1 MRSAASK
8 HGAIPMS
15 QLLQD
20 LRFALRNLRRTPAF
34 PLAAIATLA
43 IGIGATTAIFSTVN
57 AALLKPLPY
66 PAPQDLYSVRTTLTD
81 GRVTTGLVSALE
93 LTRLNNPNLSIVRA
107 AGLQSNDV
115 TLLRNDGAPLKT
127 RAFTV
132 TQGFFDLFGLPM
144 TFGGTSNQVPPPNAP
159 PLGVV
164 ISNRIWRDMY
174 GSDPAVVG
182 KPIHFAEINTI
193 VAGVA
198 PRDFDTP
205 HDADFWVTV
214 PLDPQSVAH
223 NYEVY
228 MRAKP
233 GTSLA
238 RIRSELAGVMAG
250 IARDS
255 PVSATNRV
263 YVTRPLVDSIVGD
276 LAPIL
281 LIVLSA
287 TALLLALACV
297 NVTNLL
303 LARGAARARE
313 MAVRVSL
320 GASRGRIVRQL
331 LTESILLSTAG
342 AVVGVGAAYAFVR
355 LLLTVGASQLPRLDR
370 VAFDGR
376 VLLFA
381 LVLLVASGL
390 VVGFAP
396 ALRLAATD
404 VKTLINEGGRS
415 TSGGRGTT
423 RWLGVMTIVEVA
435 LAIVLVAGAGWLIRD
450 FGRLR
455 GTDPGFDPEGRL
467 VFDVTLQGPNF
478 NGQPKVL
485 AGYIDLFERLRGIAG
500 VTGVGATFNFPFKP
514 GAENALMVHISGDT
528 NDAAHTYNTRQ
539 RVASPGYFG
548 AMGIKFLAGRDF
560 SVDDKQGAPP
570 VAIVNR
576 SFVRKYLAGR
586 DPLTSRF
593 ASGYPEIDPKNELTI
608 VGVVEDVRQRSLN
621 DPAEPAYYNSLTQ
634 GVPRRETI
642 VVRTAAKQIGAVQ
655 TAIRNEVR
663 KTDPQMAV
671 DIDSAANI
679 VASTLSRQSLGM
691 TLMMWFGAA
700 AVALAAVGV
709 YGVIAYGAAQRRNE
723 VATRLALGATP
734 SDVFWLVLKQGRTL
748 GIVGSAVG
756 VTVAYLSGRIVSSR
770 LYDVQASDPVV
781 LIGAALF
788 VIAMAAIA
796 TAVPAVRASRLKP
809 SAVLRPE

>member
-1 MRSAASK
+1 
-8 HGAIPMS
+8 MS
-15 QLLQD
+15 TLLQD

-43 IGIGATTAIFSTVN
+43 IGIGATTSIFSTVN
-57 AALLKPLPY
+57 AALLRPLPY
-66 PAPQDLYSVRTTLTD
+66 PASQDLYSVRTNLTD

-93 LTRLNNPNLSIVRA
+93 LSRLSDPNLSIVRV

-127 RAFTV
+127 RAYAV
-132 TQGFFDLFGLPM
+132 TQGYFDLFGLPM
-144 TFGGTSNQVPPPNAP
+144 TFGGTSNQAPPPNAP

-164 ISNRIWRDMY
+164 ISDRIWREMFAADL
-174 GSDPAVVG
+174 GVVG
-182 KPIHFAEINTI
+182 KPIHFAEISTI

-205 HDADFWVTV
+205 HGADFWFTIAI
-214 PLDPQSVAH
+214 DPQQVAH
-223 NYEVY
+223 VYEVY
-228 MRAKP
+228 MRVKP

-238 RIRSELAGVMAG
+238 RIQSEMAGVMAG

-255 PVSATNRV
+255 PVSASGRV
-263 YVTRPLVDSIVGD
+263 YVTKPLVDSIVGD

-342 AVVGVGAAYAFVR
+342 AIVGVAAAYGLVR
-355 LLLTVGASQLPRLDR
+355 LLLAVGASQLPRLDHI
-370 VAFDGR
+370 AFDSR
-376 VLLFA
+376 VMLFA
-381 LVLLVASGL
+381 LVILVASGL
-390 VVGFAP
+390 VIGFAP

-404 VKTLINEGGRS
+404 VKTLINESGRS

-423 RWLGVMTIVEVA
+423 RWLAAMTVAEVA

-455 GTDPGFDPEGRL
+455 STDPGFATDGRL
-467 VFDVTLQGPNF
+467 VFDVTLQGPAF
-478 NGQPKVL
+478 NSQPKVL
-485 AGYIDLFERLRGIAG
+485 AGFVDLFDRLRGIAG
-500 VTGVGATFNFPFKP
+500 VTSVGSTFSFPFRAGP
-514 GAENALMVHISGDT
+514 DNALLVHISGDT
-528 NDAAHTYNTRQ
+528 NDTAHTYNTRQ
-539 RVASPGYFG
+539 RIASPGYFG
-548 AMGIKFLAGRDF
+548 AMGVKFLAGRDF
-560 SVDDKQGAPP
+560 SLDDKQGAPG

-576 SFVRKYLAGR
+576 SFVRKYLNGR

-593 ASGYPEIDPKNELTI
+593 TTGYPDIDPRNEFTI
-608 VGVVEDVRQRSLN
+608 VGVVEDIRQKSLN
-621 DPAEPAYYNSLTQ
+621 DPAEPAYYNSTTQ
-634 GVPRRETI
+634 GIPRRETI
-642 VVRTAAKQIGAVQ
+642 VVRTSMKQTSAIQ
-655 TAIRNEVR
+655 TAIRDELR

-671 DIDSAANI
+671 DIESAANI
-679 VASTLSRQSLGM
+679 VESTLSRQSLGM
-691 TLMMWFGAA
+691 TLMIWFGAA

-734 SDVFWLVLKQGRTL
+734 ANVFWLVLKQGRVL
-748 GIVGSAVG
+748 AIVGAVIG
-756 VTVAYLSGRIVSSR
+756 VAVAYVSGRVVSSR

-781 LIGAALF
+781 LIGATVF

-796 TAVPAVRASRLKP
+796 TTVPAIRASRLKP

>member
-1 MRSAASK
+1 
-8 HGAIPMS
+8 MS
-15 QLLQD
+15 TLLQD

-66 PAPQDLYSVRTTLTD
+66 PAPKDLYSVRTFLTD

-93 LTRLNNPNLSIVRA
+93 LSRLNGPNLSIVRA

-115 TLLRNDGAPLKT
+115 TLLRNDGTPLKT
-127 RAFTV
+127 RAYAV

-144 TFGGTSNQVPPPNAP
+144 IIGGTSNQVPPPNGP

-164 ISNRIWRDMY
+164 ISSRIWRDQF
-174 GSDPAVVG
+174 GGDPSVVG
-182 KPIHFAEINTI
+182 KPIHFAEINTT

-198 PRDFDTP
+198 PKDFDTP
-205 HDADFWVTV
+205 HGADFWFTIGI
-214 PLDPQSVAH
+214 DPQQVAH
-223 NYEVY
+223 NFEVF
-228 MRAKP
+228 MRVTP
-233 GTSLA
+233 GTTIE
-238 RIRSELAGVMAG
+238 RIRSELTGVMAG
-250 IARDS
+250 VARDS
-255 PVSATNRV
+255 PVSARGRI

-276 LAPIL
+276 LGPIL

-287 TALLLALACV
+287 TGLLLALACV

-320 GASRGRIVRQL
+320 GASRGRIIRQL

-342 AVVGVGAAYAFVR
+342 AIVGAAAAYGFVR
-355 LLLTVGASQLPRLDR
+355 LLLAVGAAQLPRLDQ

-381 LVLLVASGL
+381 LVLLIASGV

-404 VKTLINEGGRS
+404 VKTLINESGRS
-415 TSGGRGTT
+415 TSGGRGTA
-423 RWLGVMTIVEVA
+423 RWLGAMTIAEVA
-435 LAIVLVAGAGWLIRD
+435 LAIILVAGAGWLIRD
-450 FGRLR
+450 FARLR
-455 GTDPGFDPEGRL
+455 STDPGFVADGRL

-478 NGQPKVL
+478 DSQPKVF
-485 AGYIDLFERLRGIAG
+485 AGYVDLFDRLRGLSG
-500 VTGVGATFNFPFKP
+500 VTGVGATSNFPLRAGP
-514 GAENALMVHISGDT
+514 ENALLVHISGDE
-528 NDAAHTYNTRQ
+528 NDTSHTYNTRQ
-539 RVASPGYFG
+539 RLAGPGYFS
-548 AMGIKFLAGRDF
+548 AMGIKLLSGREF
-560 SVDDKQGAPP
+560 SLDDKPGAPS

-576 SFVRKYLAGR
+576 SFVHKYLNGR

-593 ASGYPEIDPKNELTI
+593 TSGYPDIDPRNEIMI
-608 VGVVEDVRQRSLN
+608 VGVVEDVRHKSLN
-621 DPAEPAYYNSLTQ
+621 DPPEPAYYNSITQ
-634 GVPRRETI
+634 GTPRRETI
-642 VVRTAAKQIGAVQ
+642 VVQTSMKQTGALQ
-655 TAIRNEVR
+655 SAIRDELR

-671 DIDSAANI
+671 DIDSATNI
-679 VASTLSRQSLGM
+679 VESTLSRQSLGM

-734 SDVFWLVLKQGRTL
+734 GDVFWLVLKQGRML
-748 GIVGSAVG
+748 AIVGAAAG
-756 VTVAYLSGRIVSSR
+756 VTVAYLLGRLVSSR

-781 LIGAALF
+781 LVGATTF
-788 VIAMAAIA
+788 VIITALVA
-796 TAVPAVRASRLKP
+796 TTVPAIRASRLKP

>member
-1 MRSAASK
+1 M
-8 HGAIPMS
+8 GT
-15 QLLQD
+15 LLQD

-66 PAPQDLYSVRTTLTD
+66 PAPHDLYSVRTFLTD
-81 GRVTTGLVSALE
+81 GRVTTGLVSSLE
-93 LTRLNNPNLSIVRA
+93 LSRLNDPSLSIARA
-107 AGLQSNDV
+107 VGLQSNDV
-115 TLLRNDGAPLKT
+115 TLLRTDGAPLKT
-127 RAFTV
+127 RAYAV
-132 TQGFFDLFGLPM
+132 TPGFFDLFGLPM
-144 TFGGTSNQVPPPNAP
+144 TFGGTSDQPPPPNAP

-164 ISNRIWRDMY
+164 ISTRIWRDMF

-182 KPIHFAEINTI
+182 KPIRFAEINTN

-205 HDADFWVTV
+205 HGADFWFTV
-214 PLDPQSVAH
+214 SVDPQQVAH
-223 NYEVY
+223 VFEVY
-228 MRAKP
+228 MRVKP
-233 GTSLA
+233 GTTLP
-238 RIRSELAGVMAG
+238 RVQSEMASVMAG

-255 PVSATNRV
+255 PVSANGRI
-263 YVTRPLVDSIVGD
+263 YVTKPLVDSIVGD
-276 LAPIL
+276 LGPIL
-281 LIVLSA
+281 MIVLSA
-287 TALLLALACV
+287 TGLLLALACV

-320 GASRGRIVRQL
+320 GASRARIVRQL
-331 LTESILLSTAG
+331 LTESILLSSAG
-342 AVVGVGAAYAFVR
+342 AIVGVAAAYGFVR
-355 LLLTVGASQLPRLDR
+355 LLLAVGAAQLPRLDQ

-376 VLLFA
+376 VLAFA
-381 LVLLVASGL
+381 LAILVVSGL

-415 TSGGRGTT
+415 TAGGRGTA
-423 RWLGVMTIVEVA
+423 RWLGTMTIAEVA

-455 GTDPGFDPEGRL
+455 TTDPGFVPDGRL
-467 VFDVTLQGPNF
+467 AFDVTLQGPKFGN
-478 NGQPKVL
+478 QQQVL
-485 AGYIDLFERLRGIAG
+485 AGFTDLFDRLRVLAG
-500 VTGVGATFNFPFKP
+500 VTGVGATFNFPLKP
-514 GAENALMVHISGDT
+514 GPENALYVHISGDPS
-528 NDAAHTYNTRQ
+528 DAAHNYNTRQ

-560 SVDDKQGAPP
+560 NADDKQGQPG

-576 SFVRKYLAGR
+576 SFVRKYLGDH
-586 DPLTSRF
+586 DPLTARF
-593 ASGYPEIDPKNELTI
+593 TSGYPEIDPRNELTI
-608 VGVVEDVRQRSLN
+608 VGVVEDVRHKSLN
-621 DPAEPAYYNSLTQ
+621 DPPEPAYYNSITQ
-634 GVPRRETI
+634 GAPRRETI
-642 VVRTAAKQIGAVQ
+642 VVHTALKQTGALQ
-655 TAIRNEVR
+655 TAIRDELR

-671 DIDSAANI
+671 DIDSATTI
-679 VASTLSRQSLGM
+679 VESTLSRQSLGM

-709 YGVIAYGAAQRRNE
+709 YGVIAYGASQRRNE

-748 GIVGSAVG
+748 GLVGAGIG
-756 VTVAYLSGRIVSSR
+756 VTVAYLSGRLVSSR

-781 LIGAALF
+781 LVGATLF
-788 VIAMAAIA
+788 VVVMAAIA
-796 TAVPAVRASRLKP
+796 TTVPALRASRLKP

>member
-1 MRSAASK
+1 M
-8 HGAIPMS
+8 GT
-15 QLLQD
+15 LLQD
-20 LRFALRNLRRTPAF
+20 LRFAFRNLRRTPAF

-66 PAPQDLYSVRTTLTD
+66 PSPKDLYSVRTTLTD

-93 LTRLNNPNLSIVRA
+93 LTRLNDPNLSIVRA
-107 AGLQSNDV
+107 AGLQPNDV

-127 RAFTV
+127 RAYTV
-132 TQGFFDLFGLPM
+132 TLGFFDLFGLPM
-144 TFGGTSNQVPPPNAP
+144 TFGGTSNQLPPPNAP

-164 ISNRIWRDMY
+164 ISQRIWRDMY

-205 HDADFWVTV
+205 HGADFWVFI
-214 PLDPQSVAH
+214 PLDPQNVAH
-223 NYEVY
+223 TFEVY
-228 MRAKP
+228 MRARP
-233 GTSLA
+233 GTSLE
-238 RIRSELAGVMAG
+238 RIRSELTSVMAG
-250 IARDS
+250 VARDS
-255 PVSATNRV
+255 PVSATNRA

-287 TALLLALACV
+287 TGLLLALACV

-342 AVVGVGAAYAFVR
+342 AIVGVAAAYGFVR
-355 LLLTVGASQLPRLDR
+355 LLLAVGASQLPRLDQ

-381 LVLLVASGL
+381 LVILVASGL

-404 VKTLINEGGRS
+404 VKTLITESGRS
-415 TSGGRGTT
+415 TSAGRGTA
-423 RWLGVMTIVEVA
+423 RWLGVMTIAEVA

-455 GTDPGFDPEGRL
+455 STDPGFVPEGRL

-485 AGYIDLFERLRGIAG
+485 AGFIDLFDRLRGIAG
-500 VTGVGATFNFPFKP
+500 VTGVGSTFNFPLKP
-514 GAENALMVHISGDT
+514 APDNALMVHISGET
-528 NDAAHTYNTRQ
+528 NDDAHTYNTRQ
-539 RVASPGYFG
+539 RLVSPGFFS
-548 AMGIKFLAGRDF
+548 AMGVKFLAGRDF
-560 SVDDKQGAPP
+560 TVDDKQGGPG

-576 SFVRKYLAGR
+576 SFVRKYLSGR

-593 ASGYPEIDPKNELTI
+593 TTGYPVIDPKNELTI
-608 VGVVEDVRQRSLN
+608 VGVVEDMRYKSLN
-621 DPAEPAYYNSLTQ
+621 DAAEPAYYNSLTQ
-634 GVPRRETI
+634 GAPRRETI
-642 VVRTAAKQIGAVQ
+642 VVQTALKQTGAVQ
-655 TAIRNEVR
+655 TSIRDEVR

-671 DIDSAANI
+671 DIDSATSI
-679 VASTLSRQSLGM
+679 VESTLSRQSLGM

-734 SDVFWLVLKQGRTL
+734 GDVFWLVLKQGRTL
-748 GIVGSAVG
+748 AIVGSVIGIA
-756 VTVAYLSGRIVSSR
+756 VAYFSGKVVSSR
-770 LYDVQASDPVV
+770 LYNVQASDPVV
-781 LIGAALF
+781 LIGATLF

-796 TAVPAVRASRLKP
+796 TTVPAIRASRLKP